1 MMMHAMAM
9 ASTSSLPAEIN
20 PSEAFERVKRG
31 ELTLVDIRTPSEMMR
46 SGVADG
52 AIPLPVT
59 SPEFVG
65 QLLEVIDND
74 ATRPV
79 AFICAS
85 GARSGQVQA
94 YLAANGFTQA
104 ANVVEGMMGSFKGP
118 GWLKRGLPTVPYRG

>member
-1 MMMHAMAM
+1 MHPMAKTTP
-9 ASTSSLPAEIN
+9 SGLPAEID
-20 PSEAFERVKRG
+20 PTEAFERVKRG

-52 AIPLPVT
+52 AIALPVT
-59 SPEFVG
+59 GPQFVG

-74 ATRPV
+74 TTRPV

-118 GWLKRGLPTVPYRG
+118 GWLKRGLPTIPFRG

>member
-1 MMMHAMAM
+1 MAKTTP
-9 ASTSSLPAEIN
+9 SGLPAEID
-20 PSEAFERVKRG
+20 PTEAFERVKRG

-52 AIPLPVT
+52 AIALPVT
-59 SPEFVG
+59 GPQFVG

-74 ATRPV
+74 TTRPV

-118 GWLKRGLPTVPYRG
+118 GWLKRGLPTIPFRG